1 MHILNKESNIEIVKE
16 LDLMTY
22 IRGFFCLVE

>member
-16 LDLMTY
+16 LDLMPH
-22 IRGFFCLVE
+22 IRGVLFVG